1 MSADI
6 VMLTITRVEA
16 LHLADLVGQFDEL
29 LDETDSAASDP
40 AVTRL
45 VPDAYP
51 DDEEAAREF
60 RHATERELLARRS
73 SDARRVLADLAGAG
87 ALTPEADAQVDD
99 VIDVALDADAA
110 RAWLRT
116 LAAIRLVIA
125 SRLGIEAEEDHDEDD
140 PRFGVYD
147 WLGYRLEGLIQAID
161 GD

>member
-1 MSADI
+1 MSADL
-6 VMLTITRVEA
+6 VMLTITRIEA

-29 LDETDSAASDP
+29 LDETDSATADA
-40 AVTRL
+40 AVARL

-51 DDEEAAREF
+51 DDEEAAQEF
-60 RHATERELLARRS
+60 RHATEQDLLARRS
-73 SDARRVLADLAGAG
+73 SDAQRMLADLAGAG

-125 SRLGIEAEEDHDEDD
+125 SRLGIETEEDHDEDD

-147 WLGYRLEGLIQAID
+147 WLGYRLEGLVQAID

>member
-1 MSADI
+1 
-6 VMLTITRVEA
+6 
-16 LHLADLVGQFDEL
+16 
-29 LDETDSAASDP
+29 
-40 AVTRL
+40 

-51 DDEEAAREF
+51 DDEEAAQEF
-60 RHATERELLARRS
+60 RHATRQDLLARRS
-73 SDARRVLADLAGAG
+73 SDAQRMLADLAGAG

-99 VIDVALDADAA
+99 VIDVALDPDAA

-125 SRLGIEAEEDHDEDD
+125 SRLGIETEEDHDEDD